1 MFENDWNETHKKY
14 VNNKIIVYYN
24 DDMVIIC
31 NTNNSQIDIKK
42 EPLNQEFIFH
52 SFGSNYTF

>member
-1 MFENDWNETHKKY
+1 MFENYWNETHKKY

-52 SFGSNYTF
+52 SFGCAYTF